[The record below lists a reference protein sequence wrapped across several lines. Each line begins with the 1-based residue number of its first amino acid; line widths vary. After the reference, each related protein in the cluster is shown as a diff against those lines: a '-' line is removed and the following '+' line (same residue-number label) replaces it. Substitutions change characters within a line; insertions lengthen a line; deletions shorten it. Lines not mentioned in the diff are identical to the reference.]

1 MKIFTKFNQYAFE
14 TNFKLERALIVFTKT
29 NLSLKY
35 ILYIGAAAG
44 SAAAA
49 DEDDEEDDDDID
61 ETLTERL
68 IGNSIVKI
76 EART

>member
-1 MKIFTKFNQYAFE
+1 MKINQYA
-14 TNFKLERALIVFTKT
+14 KWRISDLEKVLIVFTKS

-35 ILYIGAAAG
+35 ILYLGAAAG

-49 DEDDEEDDDDID
+49 DEDEEEDDDDID

-68 IGNSIVKI
+68 IGNFI
-76 EART
+76 